1 MGSELSRP
9 IEHIVTISSRRNPY
23 FHMKLTIDVGEP
35 IDVPPERHRGAG
47 GDPIMHQLRDSLNGL
62 LEPLRPEQGHT
73 PIASAG

>member
-1 MGSELSRP
+1 MTDKARVYGR
-9 IEHIVTISSRRNPY
+9 
-23 FHMKLTIDVGEP
+23 MKLTIDVGEP